1 MLVGL
6 LILSFSFSST
16 FIFVTTR
23 QTILFILGEEYY
35 LFKEQQ
41 LIVHALNISTR
52 QFSIASTYSN
62 SSKQLYNFD
71 KVWIFEDYFNSNK
84 IFFKVL
90 QNTTSG
96 SHKIIPQLQI
106 QQGTS
111 SAILTQGQILNPQNI
126 IVVSSNTVGAVDASG
141 L

>member
-1 MLVGL
+1 MD
-6 LILSFSFSST
+6 
-16 FIFVTTR
+16 
-23 QTILFILGEEYY
+23 
-35 LFKEQQ
+35 
-41 LIVHALNISTR
+41 
-52 QFSIASTYSN
+52 SN
-62 SSKQLYNFD
+62 SSKQLYNFSTSTFD
-71 KVWIFEDYFNSNK
+71 KVWIFGDYFNCNK
-84 IFFKVL
+84 IFFQVL

>member
-1 MLVGL
+1 M
-6 LILSFSFSST
+6 
-16 FIFVTTR
+16 
-23 QTILFILGEEYY
+23 
-35 LFKEQQ
+35 
-41 LIVHALNISTR
+41 LNISTR

-62 SSKQLYNFD
+62 SSKQLYNFSTSTFD

-106 QQGTS
+106 QQRT
-111 SAILTQGQILNPQNI
+111 TQGQILNPQK
-126 IVVSSNTVGAVDASG
+126 
-141 L
+141 